1 MLFRLLFLTFI
12 WKRYDLL
19 VTNFFHVDLVHLH
32 TTPEKFENAALLLL
46 LGLPSTLGSLS
57 NDDAED
63 NAK

>member
-1 MLFRLLFLTFI
+1 MLFRLFFFDIHLI
-12 WKRYDLL
+12 MLL
-19 VTNFFHVDLVHLH
+19 SLGNNFFHVDLVHLR
-32 TTPEKFENAALLLL
+32 TAPEKFENAALLLL